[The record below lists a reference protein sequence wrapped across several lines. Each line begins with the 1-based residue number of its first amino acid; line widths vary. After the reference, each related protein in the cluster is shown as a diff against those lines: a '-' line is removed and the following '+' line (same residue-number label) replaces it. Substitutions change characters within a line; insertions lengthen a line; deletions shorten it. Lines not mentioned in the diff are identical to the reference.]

1 MRTTCLNNV
10 SNNKFEIL
18 IRIGRKKWMQRTSF
32 QSLQIKQEQE
42 NLLISLMQ
50 ILKRL
55 TPTFTYRLTDFIQ
68 VMSRPI

>member
-1 MRTTCLNNV
+1 
-10 SNNKFEIL
+10 
-18 IRIGRKKWMQRTSF
+18 MQRTSF

-55 TPTFTYRLTDFIQ
+55 TPTFTYRLTVFIQ